1 MRALSPS
8 ANSCYAQ
15 AMANGDLSPEVGAR
29 KDRRVI
35 LSTRQWRVLD
45 AIAEVDR
52 AKDEAKVPNLSRT
65 LRRIVE
71 AGLAAELGA
80 GR

>member
-1 MRALSPS
+1 
-8 ANSCYAQ
+8 
-15 AMANGDLSPEVGAR
+15 MANGDLSPEVGAR